1 MKISPIVL
9 FVYNRPL
16 HTRKTIE
23 ALKKNELAKESAL
36 YIYSDAP
43 RTPDDEKNV
52 ADVREYIRTVEG
64 FRNIE
69 IIEHDE
75 NRGLARNIITGVSA
89 IINEHKKVI
98 VLEDDIVTSPEFLAF
113 MNRALDYYENSKKVW
128 HISGWNY
135 PIVPDGLD
143 DIFFWRVMNCWGWA
157 TWEDRWSHFKKDP
170 DHLMDTFSRID
181 ISRFDLDDSG
191 IFWDQVINNARG
203 KVNTWAIFWYATI
216 FMHDS
221 LCLNP
226 TRSYV
231 ENIGHDG
238 SGENCGNSVCEGNR
252 DLNNHIPLFI
262 DDISES
268 ETAVSR
274 IKEYYKNT
282 KDRSHSN
289 IMNIARRY
297 VNRFIR

>member
-1 MKISPIVL
+1 MEASPIVL
-9 FVYNRPL
+9 FVYNRPW
-16 HTRKTIE
+16 HTRKTHE
-23 ALKKNELAKESAL
+23 ALRENALAKASDL

-43 RTPDDEKNV
+43 KTPAEKENV
-52 ADVREYIRTVEG
+52 SVVREYIRTTEG
-64 FRNIE
+64 FRNLE
-69 IIEHDE
+69 IIEREE
-75 NRGLARNIITGVSA
+75 NFGLARNIVSGVSK
-89 IINEHKKVI
+89 IINEHKRVI
-98 VLEDDIVTSPEFLAF
+98 VLEDDIVTSPEFLTF
-113 MNRALDYYENSKKVW
+113 MNTALDYYENNKKVW

-143 DIFFWRVMNCWGWA
+143 DVFFWRVMNCWGWA
-157 TWEDRWSHFKKDP
+157 TWEDRWRYFEKDP
-170 DHLMDTFSRID
+170 DHLISTFSRKQ

-191 IFWDQVINNARG
+191 IFWNQVTDNARR

-216 FMHDS
+216 FTHDA

-226 TRSYV
+226 TRTYA

-238 SGENCGNSVCEGNR
+238 TGENCGNAVYEGNTA
-252 DLNNHIPLFI
+252 LNNSIASFI

-274 IKEYYKNT
+274 IKEYYKIT
-282 KDRSHSN
+282 KGHPYSS
-289 IMNIARRY
+289 IMNLAQRY